1 MIICV
6 NLILV
11 QLIKTDD
18 ESFEEDIK
26 LKISEELLSS
36 DRENINS

>member
-26 LKISEELLSS
+26 LNISEELPSS